1 MGKRAYNTG
10 TDKIRLQKLTVK
22 FNVYRSR
29 HLFRKDISTD
39 FFTLSGYLCNIIKAL
54 PKCTKCP
61 TPETLLRN

>member
-22 FNVYRSR
+22 FNAYGSKD
-29 HLFRKDISTD
+29 LFRKCISTD
-39 FFTLSGYLCNIIKAL
+39 FFTLSGHLCNIIKAL